1 MCNVA
6 ASPVFREMQIIMRT
20 EGSDETRGG
29 MTDSVRSPCYAVIA
43 VMTMMLK
50 LVVIESL

>member
-20 EGSDETRGG
+20 EDSDETRG
-29 MTDSVRSPCYAVIA
+29 MTDLVRSPCYAVIA